1 MTLPV
6 ESRTSRATAQP
17 ALEALPKWWASSMT
31 VWGAVIT
38 GVATVLPTVAP
49 LAGVDIGRDL
59 AQQLGDDAIRIV
71 QGVSGVAGLLLTIYG
86 RVRAARPLERP
97 VVSLK
102 L

>member
-1 MTLPV
+1 MTTPV
-6 ESRTSRATAQP
+6 EPRILPATSVP
-17 ALEALPKWWASSMT
+17 ALEPLPKWWASSLT

-49 LAGVDIGRDL
+49 LAGVDISRDL
-59 AQQLGDDAIRIV
+59 ALQLGDDAMRVV

-86 RVRAARPLERP
+86 RVRAAQPLERRII
-97 VVSLK
+97 SLR